1 MSNPFMTWL
10 RSIWFWILSA
20 IFLLVFFGWD
30 SESIIQTFYFLCFL
44 LPVILG
50 TSYYVN
56 EVLIPKF
63 LIRKSYGLLAL
74 YSVYTFIVSLYL
86 QYFVIVGAIYIFS
99 FYTVEPFDLSD
110 LNIANLNLS
119 LYLLI
124 FVNAFVHM
132 YGIYIEEKTV
142 FDKINLERKTQQI
155 IVRYNRTNYPINV
168 SDILYIESLADY
180 IKIVLVSADEIVTK
194 EKISHILERLPSSFL
209 RIHRS
214 FIINVNELKSYNK
227 EFVSIG
233 NTNIPIS
240 RTYKKMALK
249 QLESL

>member
-1 MSNPFMTWL
+1 
-10 RSIWFWILSA
+10 
-20 IFLLVFFGWD
+20 
-30 SESIIQTFYFLCFL
+30 
-44 LPVILG
+44 
-50 TSYYVN
+50 
-56 EVLIPKF
+56 
-63 LIRKSYGLLAL
+63 
-74 YSVYTFIVSLYL
+74 
-86 QYFVIVGAIYIFS
+86 
-99 FYTVEPFDLSD
+99 
-110 LNIANLNLS
+110 
-119 LYLLI
+119 
-124 FVNAFVHM
+124 M
-132 YGIYIEEKTV
+132 YGIYSEEKTV
-142 FDKINLERKTQQI
+142 FDKINLERKTLQI

-168 SDILYIESLADY
+168 SDISYLESLADY